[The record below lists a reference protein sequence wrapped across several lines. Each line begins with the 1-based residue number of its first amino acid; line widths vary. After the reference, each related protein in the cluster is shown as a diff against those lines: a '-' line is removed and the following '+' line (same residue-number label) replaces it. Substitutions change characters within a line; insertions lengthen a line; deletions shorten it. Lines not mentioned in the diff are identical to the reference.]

1 MVVVAPSVVSTS
13 HKPALMRRQAARPM
27 LPIAEYFRDE
37 GKDMLVLKHEVTRFV
52 TAPAAS

>member
-1 MVVVAPSVVSTS
+1 
-13 HKPALMRRQAARPM
+13 M

-52 TAPAAS
+52 TAPAAF

>member
-1 MVVVAPSVVSTS
+1 
-13 HKPALMRRQAARPM
+13 MRRQAARPM